1 MELQIFKHKMPKSG
15 YVYKTSNG
23 DVLLQRATKD
33 YDYYSPSHWYGWILG
48 TLEECEQN
56 IKEVQDS
63 AVIWLDRVIND
74 PSFFGK
80 DWDEEIEKAK
90 EYIEWTKSIEL
101 IKIQI
106 K

>member
-33 YDYYSPSHWYGWILG
+33 YEYYSPSHWYGWILG
-48 TLEECEQN
+48 TIEECEQN

-63 AVIWLDRVIND
+63 AAIWFDKVVNNPIVY
-74 PSFFGK
+74 GK
-80 DWDEEIEKAK
+80 DWDDEVERAK
-90 EYIEWTKSIEL
+90 EYVEWTKSIKP